1 MSTNSKIMT
10 CEDVV
15 AQIPDGA
22 TIAIGGSSLSRKPMA
37 LVRALA
43 RSDRRDLRLI
53 VNVGGPEVDLLIG
66 TGKVAEVI
74 YAFVGFEVMGL
85 APHFRRARQEGSLA
99 FQEWTEFTI
108 MAGLDAT
115 IKRVPFL
122 PTHAALGTDVLRVN
136 PAFKTFQDPF
146 HGETLVAVPALKP
159 DVALLHVNL
168 ADPQGNGV
176 ILGDGHMDALCAKA
190 ARQTFLSAEQILLPE
205 RLQTYG
211 RDVHIFRTSVAGVV
225 EAPWG
230 AHFTGCAPDY
240 RADLLHVQE
249 YLAAARDRAAWH
261 DYLERYVY
269 VSDRE
274 YLERLGGEHTLG
286 ERLRV

>member
-1 MSTNSKIMT
+1 MSKVTT
-10 CEDVV
+10 GDEVV
-15 AQIPDGA
+15 ARIPDGA
-22 TIAIGGSSLSRKPMA
+22 LIAIGGSSLSRKPMA

-43 RSDRRDLRLI
+43 RSDRKDLRLI

-85 APHFRRARQEGSLA
+85 APHFRRARQDGSVK
-99 FQEWTEFTI
+99 FQEWSEFTI

-115 IKRVPFL
+115 IKRLPFL
-122 PTHAALGTDVLRVN
+122 PTRSGLATDLLKVN
-136 PAFKTFQDPF
+136 HAFKTFQDPF
-146 HGETLVAVPALKP
+146 GGETLVAVPALRP

-176 ILGDGHMDALCAKA
+176 VLGDGHMDALCAKA
-190 ARQTFLSAEQILLPE
+190 AAQTFLSAEQVLLPE

-211 RDVHIFRTSVAGVV
+211 RDVHIFRVHVDGVV
-225 EAPWG
+225 ESKWG

-240 RADLLHVQE
+240 RADLNHVRE
-249 YLAAARDRAAWH
+249 YLAAARDRSSWH
-261 DYLERYVY
+261 DYLEKYVY
-269 VSDRE
+269 VDDHE
-274 YLERLGGEHTLG
+274 YAKRLGGEHTLG

>member
-1 MSTNSKIMT
+1 MNKVVTAD
-10 CEDVV
+10 DVV
-15 AQIPDGA
+15 GEIRDGA

-43 RSDRRDLRLI
+43 RSDRRNLRLI

-66 TGKVAEVI
+66 TGKLAEVI
-74 YAFVGFEVMGL
+74 FAFVGFEVMGL
-85 APHFRRARQEGSLA
+85 APHFRRARQDGSVR
-99 FQEWTEFTI
+99 FQEWTEFTV

-122 PTHAALGTDVLRVN
+122 PTHTGLGTDLLRVN
-136 PAFKTFQDPF
+136 AAFRTFQDPF
-146 HGETLVAVPALKP
+146 EGQTLLAVPALRP
-159 DVALLHVNL
+159 DIALIHVNL

-190 ARQTFLSAEQILLPE
+190 AKKTFLSAEQILLPE

-211 RDVHIFRTSVAGVV
+211 RDVHIFRTMVTGVV

-230 AHFTGCAPDY
+230 AHFTGCAPEY
-240 RADLLHVQE
+240 RADLQHVQE
-249 YLAAARDRAAWH
+249 YLAAARSEAAWH

-269 VSDRE
+269 VTHHE
-274 YLERLGGEHTLG
+274 YVRALGGEHTLG

>member
-1 MSTNSKIMT
+1 MNKVMT
-10 CEDVV
+10 ADDVI

-22 TIAIGGSSLSRKPMA
+22 VVAIGGSSLSRKPMA

-43 RSDRRDLRLI
+43 RSNRRNLRVI

-66 TGKVAEVI
+66 TGKISELI

-85 APHFRRARQEGSLA
+85 APHFRRARQEASA
-99 FQEWTEFTI
+99 KFEEWTEYTV
-108 MAGLDAT
+108 MAGLDAA

-122 PTHAALGTDVLRVN
+122 PTHSTLGTDVLKVN
-136 PAFKTFQDPF
+136 TAFRTIQDPF
-146 HGETLVAVPALKP
+146 AGETLVAVPALRP

-176 ILGDGHMDALCAKA
+176 VLGDGHMDALCAKA
-190 ARQTFLSAEQILLPE
+190 ARKTFLSAEQILLPE

-211 RDVHIFRTSVAGVV
+211 RDVHIFRTMVTGVV

-230 AHFTGCAPDY
+230 AHFTGCAPEY
-240 RADLLHVQE
+240 RADLQHVQE
-249 YLAAARDRAAWH
+249 YLAAARSEAAWH

-269 VSDRE
+269 VTHHE
-274 YLERLGGEHTLG
+274 YVRALGGEHTLG

>member
-1 MSTNSKIMT
+1 MSKVLTSD
-10 CEDVV
+10 DVV
-15 AQIPDGA
+15 ARIPDGA
-22 TIAIGGSSLSRKPMA
+22 LIAIGGSSLSRKPMA

-66 TGKVAEVI
+66 TGKVAQVI

-85 APHFRRARQEGSLA
+85 APHFRRARQDGSVR
-99 FQEWTEFTI
+99 FQEWSEFTI

-115 IKRVPFL
+115 IKRLPFL
-122 PTHAALGTDVLRVN
+122 PTRSGLATDLLRVN
-136 PAFKTFQDPF
+136 PAFKMFQDPF
-146 HGETLVAVPALKP
+146 GGETLVAVPALRP

-176 ILGDGHMDALCAKA
+176 VLGDGHMDALCAKA
-190 ARQTFLSAEQILLPE
+190 AAQTFLSAEQILLPE

-211 RDVHIFRTSVAGVV
+211 RDVHIFRTVVTGVV
-225 EAPWG
+225 EARWG
-230 AHFTGCAPDY
+230 AHFTGCAPEY
-240 RADLLHVQE
+240 RADLNHVRE
-249 YLAAARDRAAWH
+249 YLTAARDRSSWH
-261 DYLERYVY
+261 EYLEKYVY
-269 VSDRE
+269 VDDRE
-274 YLERLGGEHTLG
+274 YARRLGGEHTLG

>member
-1 MSTNSKIMT
+1 MSKVLTSD
-10 CEDVV
+10 EVV
-15 AQIPDGA
+15 ARIPDGA
-22 TIAIGGSSLSRKPMA
+22 LVAIGGSSLSRKPMV

-43 RSDRRDLRLI
+43 RSNRRDLRLI

-66 TGKVAEVI
+66 TGKVAELI

-85 APHFRRARQEGSLA
+85 APHFRRARQDGTVK
-99 FQEWTEFTI
+99 FQEWSEFTI

-122 PTHAALGTDVLRVN
+122 PTHSLLATDVLKVN
-136 PAFKTFQDPF
+136 PAFKLFQDPF
-146 HGETLVAVPALKP
+146 KGETLVAVPALRP

-176 ILGDGHMDALCAKA
+176 VLGDGHMDALCAKA
-190 ARQTFLSAEQILLPE
+190 AAQTFLSAEQILLPE

-211 RDVHIFRTSVAGVV
+211 RDVHIFRTVVNGVV
-225 EAPWG
+225 DARWG

-240 RADLLHVQE
+240 RADLNHVRE
-249 YLAAARDRAAWH
+249 YLAAARDRSSWH
-261 DYLERYVY
+261 EYLEKYVY
-269 VSDRE
+269 VDDRE
-274 YLERLGGEHTLG
+274 YTKRLGGEHTLG